1 MSETRKTIVQF
12 GAGNI
17 GRSLAGQLFS
27 KAGYEVIFVDAV
39 PAIIDALNARGSYIV
54 RVKDTLPP
62 GQSDEIRVDNV
73 RGLMAQDAEAV
84 AEAVAK
90 ADIIGTSVGP
100 NVLPKILPTIAKG
113 LQMRQTPVS
122 MLMCENLRN
131 AAAFVRER
139 IIPLLPAD
147 FDLAGRLGLVETSI
161 GKMVPIMPNEMRE
174 IDPLEVW
181 AEAYNQI
188 IADVEGFIGEPP
200 QVKGLVLKKSFAA
213 YVDRKLFIHNL
224 GHATAA
230 YHGFLAGKTR
240 IWECVED
247 PAIRQQVRGAMWESG
262 RALIAQ
268 YPGEFNEQNQ
278 GEHIEDLLNRFGNKA
293 LGDTVFRVG
302 RDLMRK
308 VSPEDRCIGALR
320 LAIAKGVEPVN
331 ICRSIAAALLFK
343 AVDESGNMFPDDAR
357 FQAELDAKGPEAMLI
372 EVGGMDAK
380 ADRKVLDIIIGH
392 YEALKNQFAA

>member
-1 MSETRKTIVQF
+1 MTETKKTIVQF

-17 GRSLAGQLFS
+17 GRSLAGQLFAR
-27 KAGYEVIFVDAV
+27 AGYEVIFVDAV
-39 PAIIDALNARGSYIV
+39 PAIIDALNERGSYIV
-54 RVKDTLPP
+54 RVKDTLAP
-62 GQSDEIRVDNV
+62 GQSDEIKVENV
-73 RGLMAQDAEAV
+73 RGLMAQDADAV
-84 AEAVAK
+84 AEAIAK
-90 ADIIGTSVGP
+90 ADYIGTSVGP
-100 NVLPKILPTIAKG
+100 NVLPRILPTIAKG
-113 LQMRQTPVS
+113 LQMRTAPIS

-139 IIPLLPAD
+139 ITPLLPAG
-147 FDLAGRLGLVETSI
+147 FDLNGRLGLVETSI
-161 GKMVPIMPNEMRE
+161 GKMVPIMPIEMRE

-188 IADVEGFIGEPP
+188 IADGEGFIGAPP
-200 QVKGLVLKKSFAA
+200 EVKGLVLKKSFAA

-230 YHGFLAGKTR
+230 YHGYLAGKTR
-240 IWECVED
+240 IWECVEV
-247 PAIRQQVRGAMWESG
+247 PEIREQVRGAMWESG
-262 RALIAQ
+262 KALIAQ

-278 GEHIEDLLNRFGNKA
+278 GEHIDDLLSRFGNKS

-320 LAIAKGVEPVN
+320 LATAKGIDPTN

-343 AVDESGNMFPDDAR
+343 AVEESGEMFPDDAR

-372 EVGGMDAK
+372 EVGGMDAQ
-380 ADRKVLDIIIGH
+380 ADRKALDIILAH
-392 YEALKNQFAA
+392 YESMKP